1 MKGFRITIS
10 LVSIIL
16 LCFSYF
22 SCTGKPTESDTATLL
37 VYVVDNDQRETP
49 IPGVEVIISPGNI
62 IKKSDSKGLCR
73 FELKPGD
80 YYVDA
85 KVCCIGPGW
94 FQYHEPVNI
103 LLNEIKTLKL
113 HGCLSCL

>member
-1 MKGFRITIS
+1 MKEFRISIY
-10 LVSIIL
+10 LVSML
-16 LCFSYF
+16 FLFFSYF
-22 SCTGKPTESDTATLL
+22 SCTGESTEFDTASLL
-37 VYVVDNDQRETP
+37 VYVIDNDQQETP
-49 IPGVEVIISPGNI
+49 IPGVEVIVTPGNI
-62 IKKSDSKGLCR
+62 IKKSNSKGLCR

-94 FQYHEPVNI
+94 FLYHEPVNI
-103 LLNEIKTLKL
+103 SLNESKTLKL